1 MKKYKQFPKDHPY
14 MKRLDEV
21 LSHYFVTR
29 TIDPA
34 LHGEDYEE
42 MKELVLDALFHS
54 SPPPEKTKECYGRG
68 V

>member
-1 MKKYKQFPKDHPY
+1 MKQKQQFPKDHPY

-21 LSHYFVTR
+21 LSHYFVLK

-42 MKELVLDALFHS
+42 MKEEIEEKS
-54 SPPPEKTKECYGRG
+54 SCRNLKMYKYNYKFG
-68 V
+68 

>member
-1 MKKYKQFPKDHPY
+1 

-54 SPPPEKTKECYGRG
+54 SPPVSPEKTKECYGGRG

>member
-1 MKKYKQFPKDHPY
+1 MKSFPKDHPY

-21 LSHYFVTR
+21 LSHYFVLR

-42 MKELVLDALFHS
+42 MKEEILDSLFLNDVVES
-54 SPPPEKTKECYGRG
+54 TTK
-68 V
+68 

>member
-1 MKKYKQFPKDHPY
+1 MKFPKDHPY

-21 LSHYFVTR
+21 LSHYFVTK

-34 LHGEDYEE
+34 VHGEDYEE

-54 SPPPEKTKECYGRG
+54 SPSPPEKTKECYGRG